1 MGHLADLVKRHR
13 ELAGRLDQPYSE
25 LPNSSPN
32 LTRRSQFPQ
41 IHQLII
47 STPRPGKP
55 RPMHTII
62 LMDPALFC

>member
-47 STPRPGKP
+47 STP
-55 RPMHTII
+55 
-62 LMDPALFC
+62 